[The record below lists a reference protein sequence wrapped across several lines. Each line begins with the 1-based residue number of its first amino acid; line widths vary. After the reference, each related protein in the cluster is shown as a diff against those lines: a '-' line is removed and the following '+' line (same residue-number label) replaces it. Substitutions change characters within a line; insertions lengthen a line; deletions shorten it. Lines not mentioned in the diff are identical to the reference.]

1 MAGIYIHIPFCKQ
14 ACNYCNFFFS
24 TSQVF
29 KKDYLYALHQEIE
42 MQKYYLENQ
51 KIESIYFGGGTPS
64 ILSEKEV
71 KNIILKIK
79 ENFIVN
85 ENAEITLE
93 GNPDDLTKEKLQSLF
108 NIGVNRLSIGIQ
120 SFFEEDL
127 QYMNRAHN
135 AIEAKKCISDACAIG
150 FKDISI
156 DLIYGTPGLTNEKW
170 QQNLAWA
177 NEFDINHLSSYA
189 LTVEEGTPL
198 FHAIRKG
205 KTEAVDEN
213 LAAEHFE
220 ILSQWAQ
227 KNNWSHYEISNLS
240 KEANFSKH
248 NTSYWQGK
256 HYLGVGASA
265 HSFNGVSRQW
275 NIANMKKYIDGVQSN
290 NLQFEK
296 EILSQ
301 KDQYNEYVMTSL
313 RTIWGIDKNVL
324 KENFNLFY
332 PNFEKQLQQVNPNWI
347 TENENKVVLSQE
359 GRFYADGIAA
369 SLFCE

>member
-24 TSQVF
+24 TSTVF
-29 KKDYLYALHQEIE
+29 KNDYLNALHQEIE
-42 MQKYYLENQ
+42 MQKYYLDNQ

-64 ILSEKEV
+64 ILSEKEIE
-71 KNIILKIK
+71 NIITKVK
-79 ENFIVN
+79 ENFEVN
-85 ENAEITLE
+85 TNAEITLE
-93 GNPDDLTKEKLQSLF
+93 GNPDDLTREKLQSLY

-135 AIEAKKCISDACAIG
+135 ANEAKKCIKDACQIG

-156 DLIYGTPGLTNEKW
+156 DLIYGTPGLTTEKW

-177 NEFDINHLSSYA
+177 NDFQINHLSSYA

-198 FHAIRKG
+198 FHSIRKG

-220 ILSQWAQ
+220 ILSQWAV

-240 KEANFSKH
+240 KGDNFSKH

-256 HYLGVGASA
+256 HYLGVGAAS

-275 NIANMKKYIDGVQSN
+275 NIANMKKYIEGVN
-290 NLQFEK
+290 NKDLQFEK
-296 EILSQ
+296 EVLSEV
-301 KDQYNEYVMTSL
+301 DQYNEYIMTSL
-313 RTIWGIDKNVL
+313 RTICGIDKNIL
-324 KENFNLFY
+324 KEHFNKFY
-332 PNFEKQLQQVNPNWI
+332 ANFEKQLSEINPKWI
-347 TENENKVVLSQE
+347 NITNDKVKLNQE

-369 SLFCE
+369 LLFEE